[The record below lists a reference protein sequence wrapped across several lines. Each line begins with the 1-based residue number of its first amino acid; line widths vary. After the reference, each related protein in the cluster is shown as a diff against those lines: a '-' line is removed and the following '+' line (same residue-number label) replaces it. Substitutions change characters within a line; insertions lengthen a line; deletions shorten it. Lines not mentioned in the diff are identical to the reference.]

1 MALPPP
7 FRRLPD
13 SFIHGAVTREGPGVA
28 HCIMVAFCNNIPG
41 KGAMAG
47 DGRKRRMAGTGK
59 PFPVR
64 RPPVQHHSHRHCRQ
78 IMFFPVTHLG
88 RLILNGIA
96 YITILGL
103 LSLVPLRDF
112 RNFNRELDHMVQA
125 GQLNTLIE
133 MLRQTE
139 EEYVLGHGEI
149 ELENNL
155 KLRRKINE
163 KRLALSRVI
172 ADDHASR
179 ALEEMIGASRKY
191 SATMNRLQEAL
202 RKGTVTREHLLRV
215 DQAGEAL
222 QKISRRLLRDEQ
234 ELLRTMVSRF
244 RQQLIAFFLAS
255 ILLLAGMLFSLWRG
269 IFRPLKKLE
278 QTARSLAEG
287 SFEPISPESSSSYSY
302 EATSVFHAFNSIAR
316 ELEADQVRLLEA
328 HKLSSLG
335 TIASG
340 TAHQLNN
347 PLNNISTS
355 SQIALAELSE
365 GDMEYIRKLIQTI
378 DDEAQRASRIVR
390 GLLEYSRE
398 QDFAIVPTSLSEV
411 VAKAIMLVRSEL
423 PDRITITS
431 DVGDRIILPMDGQKM
446 TEVFLNLMIN
456 SIQAIRPPG
465 EVTISADIQQQRNRV
480 VIRVRDTGEGIDPAD
495 LPYVFDPF
503 FTTKPEGRGTGLGLS
518 VAHGIIRR
526 HGGTIRVES
535 RKGMGSLFIITL
547 PLQATDSLCHSERR
561 ASQRCS
567 QQKR

>member
-1 MALPPP
+1 
-7 FRRLPD
+7 
-13 SFIHGAVTREGPGVA
+13 
-28 HCIMVAFCNNIPG
+28 
-41 KGAMAG
+41 
-47 DGRKRRMAGTGK
+47 
-59 PFPVR
+59 
-64 RPPVQHHSHRHCRQ
+64 
-78 IMFFPVTHLG
+78 MFFPVTHLG

-96 YITILGL
+96 YIIILGL

-112 RNFNRELDHMVQA
+112 RNFNRELEHMVRA

-155 KLRRKINE
+155 RLQRQINE
-163 KRLALSRVI
+163 KRLSLSRII
-172 ADDHASR
+172 ADEHASR
-179 ALEEMIGASRKY
+179 SLEEMIGASRKY
-191 SATMNRLQEAL
+191 RATMDRLRQSL
-202 RKGTVTREHLLRV
+202 HRGTASRDDLLRV
-215 DQAGEAL
+215 DQAGAEL
-222 QKISRRLLRDEQ
+222 QKLSRRLLQEEQ

-287 SFEPISPESSSSYSY
+287 SFEPVAQEPSSGCSY

-347 PLNNISTS
+347 PLNNISTC
-355 SQIALAELSE
+355 SQIALEELDE
-365 GDMEYIRKLIQTI
+365 GDLDYIRKLIRTI

-398 QDFAIVPTSLSEV
+398 QDFAIAPTPLHEV
-411 VAKAIMLVRSEL
+411 VAKAVMLVGSEL
-423 PDRITITS
+423 PPEIVINS
-431 DVGDRIILPMDGQKM
+431 DVDHGIVLPMDGQKM

-465 EVTISADIQQQRNRV
+465 EITISADIQQPRNRV
-480 VIRVRDTGEGIDPAD
+480 VIRVRDTGQGIDPAD

-535 RKGMGSLFIITL
+535 SKGMGTLFIITL
-547 PLQATDSLCHSERR
+547 PLQTAV
-561 ASQRCS
+561 AA
-567 QQKR
+567 

>member
-1 MALPPP
+1 M
-7 FRRLPD
+7 
-13 SFIHGAVTREGPGVA
+13 
-28 HCIMVAFCNNIPG
+28 
-41 KGAMAG
+41 
-47 DGRKRRMAGTGK
+47 
-59 PFPVR
+59 
-64 RPPVQHHSHRHCRQ
+64 
-78 IMFFPVTHLG
+78 MFFPVTHLG
-88 RLILNGIA
+88 RLIFNGIA

-133 MLRQTE
+133 MLRQSE

-163 KRLALSRVI
+163 KRLALSRIIV
-172 ADDHASR
+172 DDHASR
-179 ALEEMIGASRKY
+179 ALEDMIGASRKY
-191 SATMNRLQEAL
+191 SATMDQLQEAL
-202 RKGTVTREHLLRV
+202 RRGKVTREHLRRV
-215 DQAGEAL
+215 DQAGEEL
-222 QKISRRLLRDEQ
+222 QKISRRLLQDEQ

-255 ILLLAGMLFSLWRG
+255 ILLLAGMLYSLWRG
-269 IFRPLKKLE
+269 IFQPLKKLE

-287 SFEPISPESSSSYSY
+287 SFEPIAPEPASSSSY

-355 SQIALAELSE
+355 SQIALAELGE
-365 GDMEYIRKLIQTI
+365 GNLDYIRKLIQTI

-398 QDFAIVPTSLSEV
+398 QDFAIVPTSLQDV
-411 VAKAIMLVRSEL
+411 VAKAVMLARSEL
-423 PDRITITS
+423 PPQITITR
-431 DVGDRIILPMDGQKM
+431 DIGEQIVLPMDGQKM
-446 TEVFLNLMIN
+446 TEVFLNLIIN
-456 SIQAIRPPG
+456 SIQAIQPPG
-465 EVTISADIQQQRNRV
+465 EIKISADIQHPRNRV
-480 VIRVRDTGEGIDPAD
+480 VIRVRDTGQGIDPAD

-547 PLQATDSLCHSERR
+547 PLQAT
-561 ASQRCS
+561 ASFPSTRHENEPPCC